1 MSYRSSIGI
10 ALLAA
15 LGCAGMLAAQAPPPK
30 SPEQK
35 SARPAAAAAVQ
46 QPRWEWPDEA
56 MNLKVLPEDTPAQ
69 KLRATMMGF
78 TRALGVRCSHC
89 HVGEEGKPLSTYDFV
104 SDKNPNKDRAREM
117 YRMLGTIQQTL
128 ARIEPSEP
136 VRVNMG
142 CVTCHQGKPR
152 PMTLQESLEQA
163 ARAGGIEA
171 AVKRYKELRE
181 RSYGRGGYDFGER
194 SLNEYGY
201 DLMKKGDND
210 GAIAILRLNA
220 EQFPASGNAFDSLAE
235 AYLAAG
241 RKEIAA
247 VYYRKAIELDPDNEN
262 ALEKLAEIEG
272 RKGDP
277 G

>member
-1 MSYRSSIGI
+1 MRETSPFGFAFGI
-10 ALLAA
+10 ALACGASLS
-15 LGCAGMLAAQAPPPK
+15 AQGAPAKAPEAKPV
-30 SPEQK
+30 SP
-35 SARPAAAAAVQ
+35 
-46 QPRWEWPDEA
+46 PRWEWPDEP
-56 MNLKVLPEDTPAQ
+56 MNLKVLPEDTKAQ
-69 KLRATMMGF
+69 KLRSTMMGF

-89 HVGEEGKPLSTYDFV
+89 HVGEEGKPLSTYDFP

-117 YRMLGTIQQTL
+117 LRMLATIQQTL
-128 ARIEPSEP
+128 AKIEPSDP

-142 CVTCHQGKPR
+142 CVTCHQGRPR

-163 ARAGGIEA
+163 ARSGGIEA
-171 AVKRYKELRE
+171 AVKRYAELRE
-181 RSYGRGGYDFGER
+181 KNYGRGGYDFGER

-201 DLMKKGDND
+201 DLMKKGDNE

-247 VYYRKAIELDPDNEN
+247 VYYRKAIELDPENEN
-262 ALEKLAEIEG
+262 ALEKLGEIEG
-272 RKGDP
+272 GKAKAP